1 MYTELI
7 DTLWNV
13 NIMPALFAVRVS
25 VELIDT
31 LWNVNAEYSF
41 KDIDLSSELIDTLW
55 NVNFF
60 SHSVVSDNSRN

>member
-1 MYTELI
+1 MYT
-7 DTLWNV
+7 
-13 NIMPALFAVRVS
+13 
-25 VELIDT
+25 ELIDT